1 LFDLKDSSN
10 KLDKLFKIALGPFS
24 YFNLLEPKYKYFRFE
39 HLLKS
44 GMSVRAQEVSSKW
57 TIFGV
62 QRQSSS
68 GTSSILVSD
77 ASNVIM
83 LVSPFRFGKF
93 ESSELCD
100 TVR

>member
-1 LFDLKDSSN
+1 
-10 KLDKLFKIALGPFS
+10 
-24 YFNLLEPKYKYFRFE
+24 
-39 HLLKS
+39 
-44 GMSVRAQEVSSKW
+44 MSVRAQEVSSKW

-77 ASNVIM
+77 ASLGHKYI
-83 LVSPFRFGKF
+83 LDEGWTDGQTGRQT
-93 ESSELCD
+93 